1 MTIEKNSTRD
11 AEMARKQL
19 AIMLFLLASLLG
31 IARPSLA
38 ADQPAPNAPPAV
50 PAADVTYTKPVRIK
64 LEGMITILTHE
75 YMKRQLDRAREE
87 SADLVIIEIDSP
99 GGDAQA
105 SIDIAE
111 TLAEIKWARTVA
123 YVEKQAIS
131 GGAFV
136 ALGCEEILLSPTA
149 RIGDAG
155 PIVMGED
162 SQFRH
167 APEKIVSFLAASVR
181 TIAEHRHHPP
191 AIAEAMVDK
200 SLTVFHYRHCES
212 GEAGCFSEA
221 EIIQKKDADR
231 WEKVKPVFGSGNDRF
246 LTLNGKSATEVGL
259 AVGTVSGLGELKER
273 YKLTTEPMLFESTWV
288 DTLVAVL
295 NFPLVAGLLLVLGL
309 IFLYVEFYIPGIGIF
324 GILSALCF
332 GIFFW
337 ATFLGGTADWL
348 EVLLFLGGVACI
360 LTEFFILPGLGVFGL
375 TGVLLVIAGLTMAI
389 TPAASQLTNSLDT
402 LSASATTVGSAMAIF
417 LVAAIVLARFLGT
430 IPLFR
435 RMMLAP
441 PDGSIGDGNE
451 PIDDVANSSWSS
463 LAVGQQ
469 GIARTPLRPAG
480 KARFE
485 EMEVDVVAE
494 GSFVAQGSPVRIVI
508 AQGNRIVVR
517 AINGK

>member
-1 MTIEKNSTRD
+1 
-11 AEMARKQL
+11 MAWISL
-19 AIMLFLLASLLG
+19 AIRLSLLASLLG
-31 IARPSLA
+31 LARPSLA
-38 ADQPAPNAPPAV
+38 ADPPPVAVPPAE
-50 PAADVTYTKPVRIK
+50 VTYTKPVRIK
-64 LEGMITILTHE
+64 LEGMITILTQE
-75 YMKRQLDRAREE
+75 YMKRQIERARER

-111 TLAEIKWARTVA
+111 AIAEIKWARTVA
-123 YVEKQAIS
+123 YVQKQAIS

-136 ALGCEEILLSPTA
+136 ALGCEEIVLLPTA

-181 TIAEHRHHPP
+181 TIAEHRQHPP

-200 SLTVFHYRHCES
+200 SLTVYHYRHIET
-212 GEAGCFSEA
+212 GQTGCFSEA
-221 EIIQKKDADR
+221 EVIQKKDADK

-259 AVGTVSGLGELKER
+259 ATGTVSNLSDLKER
-273 YKLTTEPMLFESTWV
+273 YKLTTEPILFESTWV
-288 DTLVAVL
+288 DTLVAIL

-309 IFLYVEFYIPGIGIF
+309 IFLYVEFYIPGFGIF
-324 GILSALCF
+324 GIMSALCF

-348 EVLLFLGGVACI
+348 EVLLFLGGVACV
-360 LTEFFILPGLGVFGL
+360 LTEMFLLPGFGVFGV
-375 TGVLLVIAGLTMAI
+375 TGVLMVIAGLTMAI

-402 LSASATTVGSAMAIF
+402 LAASATTVGSAMAVF
-417 LVAAIVLARFLGT
+417 LVAAVILARFLGT
-430 IPLFR
+430 LPLFR

-441 PDGSIGDGNE
+441 PTGSIGQGDE
-451 PIDDVANSSWSS
+451 PIADSAATSWNS
-463 LAVGQQ
+463 LAIGQE
-469 GIARTPLRPAG
+469 GVARTPLRPAG
-480 KARFE
+480 KARFDD
-485 EMEVDVVAE
+485 MEVDVVAE
-494 GSFVAQGSPVRIVI
+494 GSFIAQGSSVRIVI

-517 AINGK
+517 SI